1 MSWIYGKTEQ
11 NILSRGFITFFQYG
25 PFFFVI
31 RIVRKW
37 NYWKSLVLQRW
48 GDHRLRPGRDENTVD
63 RAEGTF
69 EKIPYQQF
77 PNFFLISSG
86 FLITRKKRP
95 AVRDKYY
102 GMETKTENPLKRF
115 FLPVPNTMLQIHHQL
130 FQIACQGMTFLLKH
144 WLYHF
149 KLKLP
154 DVGNYSFTTRC
165 ALKQTIRSVKEN
177 FFTLLRYAQISD
189 CTSMRSRWQNE

>member
-11 NILSRGFITFFQYG
+11 NILSRGFITFFHYG

-95 AVRDKYY
+95 AVRDRYY
-102 GMETKTENPLKRF
+102 GMETKTENPLKLF
-115 FLPVPNTMLQIHHQL
+115 FASSKYYAANTPSAFPNRVSRND
-130 FQIACQGMTFLLKH
+130 LLI
-144 WLYHF
+144 
-149 KLKLP
+149 
-154 DVGNYSFTTRC
+154 DR
-165 ALKQTIRSVKEN
+165 ALTIP
-177 FFTLLRYAQISD
+177 F
-189 CTSMRSRWQNE
+189 

>member
-1 MSWIYGKTEQ
+1 MSWIYGKKEQ
-11 NILSRGFITFFQYG
+11 NILSRGFITFFHYG

-95 AVRDKYY
+95 AVRDKYH

-115 FLPVPNTMLQIHHQL
+115 FCQ
-130 FQIACQGMTFLLKH
+130 FQILCCKYTI
-144 WLYHF
+144 
-149 KLKLP
+149 
-154 DVGNYSFTTRC
+154 SFSKS
-165 ALKQTIRSVKEN
+165 LVKEWPSYWSTGYTILN
-177 FFTLLRYAQISD
+177 WSSQMSVITPSLLGVR
-189 CTSMRSRWQNE
+189 